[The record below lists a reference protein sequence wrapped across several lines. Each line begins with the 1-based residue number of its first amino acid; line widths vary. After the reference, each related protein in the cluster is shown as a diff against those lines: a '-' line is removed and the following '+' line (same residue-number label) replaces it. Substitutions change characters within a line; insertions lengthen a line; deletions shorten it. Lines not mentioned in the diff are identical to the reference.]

1 MPSSSG
7 GVVHVRL
14 ESEDF
19 STSTLEIAQ
28 LKGEER
34 LMGLFWFDLDMVE
47 VGGLGTTLATL
58 SDTMGEALGS
68 RATLVFEEN
77 GQTIRQLHGMICE
90 VDESVDPRPD
100 KQAEAGAFRMRFVPR
115 AHSLSLVEIHEVFLG
130 MTIPQIITEKLGRI
144 GLAAGTDVVLN
155 LAGTYPVRE
164 FVVQYKETDL
174 AFITR
179 LCEHYGI
186 TYYFE
191 HEDGVD
197 KLVFVDDQAGF
208 DTIAAHAI
216 ASGSGNTV
224 IKELRSKRRVVQS
237 SRLVTDY
244 NPSNPQVDLRQN
256 ATVASGTDGGVVELV
271 TKFKSPD
278 QGTKLAGIRAEQ
290 TEAHHVVLY
299 GKSGSPAFRAGVIVS
314 VSDAPTL
321 EDATVLLTRV
331 GHHVVQAEGLMGGG
345 HSEAYEN
352 SFDGTRG
359 ATQYRPP
366 FATPRPRVHGVVT
379 AFIEEYL
386 ATGRYA
392 VMDDRGRYWVRFE
405 FDASE
410 TTPKHSLPV
419 RMLQP
424 HAGPFYGTHM
434 PLKPGT
440 EVMVTFLDGDVDR
453 PVIVGAVPNDLTHS
467 PVNRSNYQ
475 INKLMKTETGIVIE
489 ARDVWEPDGA
499 GHYQQR
505 PETT

>member
-1 MPSSSG
+1 MPNSPG

-14 ESEDF
+14 ESEAF
-19 STSTLEIAQ
+19 STSTLAIAR

-34 LMGLFWFDLDMVE
+34 LMGLFWFDLDMIE
-47 VGGLGTTLATL
+47 VSGLGTTLATL
-58 SDTMGEALGS
+58 SETMESALGS

-77 GQTIRQLHGMICE
+77 GVTIRQLHGMICE
-90 VDESVDPRPD
+90 VDESVDPRAE
-100 KQAEAGAFRMRFVPR
+100 KHAEAGAFRMRFVPR

-130 MTIPQIITEKLGRI
+130 MSIPDILREKLGRV
-144 GLAAGTDVVLN
+144 GLDADTDVAFN
-155 LAGTYPVRE
+155 LGGNYPVRD

-191 HEDGVD
+191 HEDGAD

-216 ASGSGNTV
+216 ASGTGNTI
-224 IKELRSKRRVVQS
+224 IKQLRSKRRVVQS

-244 NPSNPQVDLRQN
+244 NPANPQVDLRQQ
-256 ATVASGTDGGVVELV
+256 ASVPSGTDGGVVELV
-271 TKFKSPD
+271 TKFKSPE
-278 QGTKLAGIRAEQ
+278 QGTNLAGIRAEQ
-290 TEAHHVVLY
+290 TEAHHVALY
-299 GKSGSPAFRAGVIVS
+299 GKSGSPAFRAGVIVT

-321 EDATVLLTRV
+321 ADPTILLTRV
-331 GHHVVQAEGLMGGG
+331 THSVVQSEGLLGAGT
-345 HSEAYEN
+345 SEAYEN
-352 SFDGTRG
+352 SFEGTRG
-359 ATQYRPP
+359 ATQYRPL
-366 FATPRPRVHGVVT
+366 AVTPRPRVHGVVT
-379 AFIEEYL
+379 AFVEEYL
-386 ATGRYA
+386 TTGRYA
-392 VMDDRGRYWVRFE
+392 VMDDKGRYWVRFE
-405 FDASE
+405 FDASD

-419 RMLQP
+419 RLMQS
-424 HAGPFYGTHM
+424 HAGPSYGTHL

-440 EVMVTFLDGDVDR
+440 EVMVAFLDGDVDR
-453 PVIVGAVPNDLTHS
+453 PVILGAVPNDLTHS

-499 GHYQQR
+499 GHYQQQ
-505 PETT
+505 PEP